1 MSPLLWI
8 LLLLPI
14 AAVGN
19 WLARFWL
26 DADALLM
33 NISSEFSQD
42 HRSLLVHHRYG
53 GSRKSPTGDSESE
66 TRRHFQ
72 IDLESGTVK
81 SISDA
86 EALQLVQSFTHR
98 ISRSGEESEG
108 IDRVNENALWRWR
121 VSHLES
127 DRSESIYELLL
138 PGTPKIL
145 GDSYIVTA
153 SNQKLIALKL
163 GEQNA
168 IPIEFEVPSNN
179 GVVLTYIDRK
189 RFGLF
194 DGLESG
200 PNRYLFEL
208 TDDGLH
214 KIGSW
219 PASQFA
225 GMFRFND
232 QEVILLQMPNGSK
245 EIRTL
250 LTDELVPIDI
260 DPSIDLSLSRWGLND
275 KTNSLWV
282 VSGSQNMNF
291 EFGTWRRIPN
301 AGLDTF
307 WLQERSHGRSIFASQ
322 DTQSIVCVDD
332 TTGERIWE
340 RNGLFPEYKWG
351 LTLKALGED
360 RILIYSLTEFGALIL
375 DRETGVTIAKHQPL
389 WAMRYIMMGWIAFV
403 ALWWIGGFPR
413 SVGEGGWACLDCTCF
428 LAISLVAMTGRIL
441 VSGEP
446 TSETRIE
453 LRIAQ
458 GLCAAGVALTVLWIV
473 FGKTRWTLKILAPI
487 AWIAFV
493 CAVVMTVF
501 GLRSWAVGATVVTLS
516 IVYFWMLFAA
526 WLMRLRGLR
535 LEEPRKSALPLQQ
548 GVANQSRFPLRDIF
562 FLTAVVAVLC
572 SVVRLAPL
580 PKGNVFELGFIEGLM
595 NCLLMAVNAMVAS
608 WCALSRRVIWVRW
621 SVWLANSLLCVLLGV
636 VFAAWLH
643 RSTNYQWIAEY
654 HGVVQTTG
662 SIAVFFS
669 LRAYRWRGWRF
680 AM

>member
-1 MSPLLWI
+1 M
-8 LLLLPI
+8 
-14 AAVGN
+14 
-19 WLARFWL
+19 
-26 DADALLM
+26 M
-33 NISSEFSQD
+33 NVSSELSQD

-53 GSRKSPTGDSESE
+53 VARKTSTGESESE
-66 TRRHFQ
+66 TNRHFQ
-72 IDLESGTVK
+72 IDLKSGSIK

-86 EALQLVQSFTHR
+86 EALQLVRLVQSVTYR
-98 ISRSGEESEG
+98 ISRTRNEPEA
-108 IDRVNENALWRWR
+108 IDGANGNALWRWS
-121 VSHLES
+121 VSHRES
-127 DRSESIYELLL
+127 DGSESILELLL

-163 GEQNA
+163 GEQNK
-168 IPIEFEVPSNN
+168 IPIEFEVPSSN
-179 GVVLTYIDRK
+179 GVVLTYVDRK
-189 RFGLF
+189 RFGFF
-194 DGLESG
+194 DGLERG
-200 PNRYLFEL
+200 PNRYVFEL
-208 TDDGLH
+208 KDDGLK

-232 QEVILLQMPNGSK
+232 QEVILLQMPNGTK

-260 DPSIDLSLSRWGLND
+260 DPSIDLSLSPWGLGHN
-275 KTNSLWV
+275 TNSIWV
-282 VSGSQNMNF
+282 VSGATNMNF
-291 EFGTWRRIPN
+291 EFGTWQRIPN
-301 AGLDTF
+301 AGLDTY
-307 WLQERSHGRSIFASQ
+307 WLHARSRGWSIFASQ
-322 DTQSIVCVDD
+322 DMQSIVCVDD
-332 TTGERIWE
+332 TSGERIWE
-340 RNGLFPEYKWG
+340 RNGLFPEFKTG

-360 RILIYSLTEFGALIL
+360 RILIYSMTEFGTLIL
-375 DRETGVTIAKHQPL
+375 DRETGATIAKHQPL
-389 WAMRYIMMGWIAFV
+389 WAMRYIMMGWVAIV
-403 ALWWIGGFPR
+403 ALWWIGWFAR
-413 SVGEGGWACLDCTCF
+413 SVGEGGRAWLDCTCF
-428 LAISLVAMTGRIL
+428 LVISLVAMTGRIL
-441 VSGEP
+441 MSGEP
-446 TSETRIE
+446 TSEIRFE
-453 LRIAQ
+453 LRISQ
-458 GLCAAGVALTVLWIV
+458 GFCAAGVALTVLWIA
-473 FGKTRWTLKILAPI
+473 FGKTRWTLKILPPI
-487 AWIAFV
+487 AWVAFV

-580 PKGNVFELGFIEGLM
+580 PKGNVFELEFLEGLM

-608 WCALSRRVIWVRW
+608 WCALSRCVIWVRW
-621 SVWLANSLLCVLLGV
+621 SVWLTNSLLCVWLGV

-643 RSTNYQWIAEY
+643 QSTNYQWIAEY
-654 HGVVQTTG
+654 HGVVQSSG
-662 SIAVFFS
+662 SIAVFFT

-680 AM
+680 AT